1 MQIPFRT
8 ITGGRQMTRSI
19 RLAVLALASL
29 GVLAFAGSAF
39 AAYTTPTLKVTQ
51 VGPKTTISVTQAQT
65 DDATAAANIYAPAG
79 TTATLGQAPG
89 TTLGTVTAQ
98 VTALALGGALLP
110 LTGEIKVAPPGA
122 VAAASQQ
129 ACIQAATPAA
139 TWLMVLQAAGQTLN
153 VPMYVVTT
161 TGTETG
167 LGPVKIVVCLPPPD
181 VPVDKGGATFGAK
194 LFNAEFSVSGVFNPL
209 AAGAWVAIWTPYTAL
224 IGQVN
229 AAASVA
235 TPAAIAPGALTAKAA
250 KSGLVKTKVSG
261 QVTQGGQGF
270 GGATVEI
277 WAGLTKGG
285 LKKVAKTSTKAD
297 GSYTFTYGK
306 RAVFFRTRTV
316 VAGRAAAP
324 VCALFAGKLPVPCV
338 NPTVNGFTALSA
350 IARRA

>member
-1 MQIPFRT
+1 
-8 ITGGRQMTRSI
+8 MTRSI

-39 AAYTTPTLKVTQ
+39 AAYTTPTLRVTQ
-51 VGPKTTISVTQAQT
+51 VGQKTTISVTQSDK
-65 DDATAAANIYAPAG
+65 DDATAAASIYAPAG
-79 TTATLGQAPG
+79 TTTTLSQAPG
-89 TTLGTVTAQ
+89 TTLGTVKAQ

-129 ACIQAATPAA
+129 ACIQAAAPAA

-153 VPMYVVTT
+153 VPMYVLTT
-161 TGTETG
+161 TGTEAA
-167 LGPVKIVVCLPPPD
+167 LGPAKIVVCLPPPD

-194 LFNAEFSVSGVFNPL
+194 LYIAEFSVEGVFNPL
-209 AAGAWVAIWTPYTAL
+209 SAGAWVAIWTPYTAL

-235 TPAAIAPGALTAKAA
+235 SPAAIAPGALTARAA

-261 QVTQGGQGF
+261 KVTQGGQGF
-270 GGATVEI
+270 GSAKIEI
-277 WAGLTKGG
+277 WAGLTRGT
-285 LKKVAKTSTKAD
+285 LKKVATTTTKAD

-306 RAVFFRTRTV
+306 RAVFFRARTV
-316 VAGRAAAP
+316 IAGGRAAPP
-324 VCALFAGKLPVPCV
+324 VCALFTGRLPVPCV
-338 NPTVNGFTALSA
+338 NPTVNGFVAQSA
-350 IARRA
+350 IVRR